1 MKYVNKLGSTKR
13 LLYFFAI
20 RKKIAIKNV
29 FYSNNNNQHLFIL
42 SPPFCGS
49 TLLNE
54 IISSSNNVS
63 CNNNIGLREGQHLP
77 IAKDILFTNDR
88 WDNTK
93 QINWKLIH
101 NIWNKY
107 WDKSKDIFLEKSP
120 PNICRAIQIEKE
132 FPNAK
137 FICLVRNPYA
147 QIEGEMRRYGTPV
160 KEATK
165 LSIQYLKY
173 QKKNIEKLKVTF
185 IIRYEELV
193 NDTTNTKKNIVA
205 FLPELNDINMN
216 MNFSAHNSR
225 AEKNMAITNLNL
237 EKIAKIKKDDLLIIN
252 SLLKKEKSTLNYF
265 NYHII

>member
-1 MKYVNKLGSTKR
+1 
-13 LLYFFAI
+13 
-20 RKKIAIKNV
+20 
-29 FYSNNNNQHLFIL
+29 
-42 SPPFCGS
+42 
-49 TLLNE
+49 
-54 IISSSNNVS
+54 
-63 CNNNIGLREGQHLP
+63 
-77 IAKDILFTNDR
+77 
-88 WDNTK
+88 
-93 QINWKLIH
+93 
-101 NIWNKY
+101 
-107 WDKSKDIFLEKSP
+107 
-120 PNICRAIQIEKE
+120 
-132 FPNAK
+132 
-137 FICLVRNPYA
+137 
-147 QIEGEMRRYGTPV
+147 MRRYGTPV